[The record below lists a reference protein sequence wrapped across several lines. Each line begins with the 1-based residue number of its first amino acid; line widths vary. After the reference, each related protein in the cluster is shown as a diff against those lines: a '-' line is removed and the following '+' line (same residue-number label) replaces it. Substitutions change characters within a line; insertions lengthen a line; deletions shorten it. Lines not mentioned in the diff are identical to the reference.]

1 MSNTKPNSAQ
11 VVHTAAGAGAVA
23 TTVQEKL
30 RESVSV
36 LDFGA
41 DPTNNAATATATTA
55 AIQAALAT
63 GKPVYIPTGTY
74 YINGPLT
81 STSDIYGD
89 GMNQS
94 VLMCDT
100 AAHTGNFLQTWAYQ
114 CIDGIRLEGTS
125 TAAGTGLYVARTAAF
140 TFIVNISNVSI
151 TGFNL
156 GCDISEAAFV
166 NFDFM
171 HIYGNVMG
179 MKCDPT
185 FDGGDT
191 GYVTTVTLNKVYI
204 RANTDYGLKFNAA
217 VKCPQINL
225 TDCVIESNT
234 GSVSG
239 YQAYIANCRINIDN
253 LYQEGESTIPAIQF
267 GAGNDV
273 SINGIYLSGTGGLD
287 FGSVANYININR
299 FHGAT
304 ADDCVVATGAGLQS
318 INISN
323 SSLGAN
329 SNITC
334 NGQSYF
340 TRTAEAE
347 GILLL
352 RGFRRGLSLQST
364 DVATTN
370 TTQVEQIA
378 GYSKTVTATIN
389 ANTTTALISNQL
401 VNNIWLR
408 DAIAVASISNLYH
421 PGLILTVTPATTG
434 SQLYF
439 SVLAT
444 NTTGS
449 NITVTAGTLKVLFIR
464 SNTMTAI

>member
-1 MSNTKPNSAQ
+1 MSLTKVTNSMI
-11 VVHTAAGAGAVA
+11 AGALVN
-23 TTVQEKL
+23 
-30 RESVSV
+30 V
-36 LDFGA
+36 LDYGA
-41 DPTNNAATATATTA
+41 DPTDNAATATATTA
-55 AIQAALAT
+55 AIQAALDT
-63 GKPVYIPTGTY
+63 GKPIYIPTGTY

-81 STSDIYGD
+81 SSSDIYGD

-100 AAHTGNFLQTWAYQ
+100 TAHTGNFLQTSNYQ
-114 CIDGIRLEGTS
+114 HIDGIGLQGTS
-125 TAAGTGLYVARTAAF
+125 TAAGTGLYVATNAGFA
-140 TFIVNISNVSI
+140 FIVNISNVSI
-151 TGFNL
+151 SGFNL

-171 HIYGNVMG
+171 HIYSNVMG

-191 GYVTTVTLNKVYI
+191 GYATTVTLNKVYI

-253 LYQEGESTIPAIQF
+253 LYQEGSAAIPSIRF
-267 GAGNDV
+267 GSGNDV

-287 FGSVANYININR
+287 FGSGTNSVNINR

-304 ADDCVVATGAGLQS
+304 AGDCVVATGASLQS

-323 SSLGAN
+323 SALGAN
-329 SNITC
+329 TNITC
-334 NGQSYF
+334 NVQTYL
-340 TRTAEAE
+340 TRAAA
-347 GILLL
+347 GGSLVLK
-352 RGFRRGLSLQST
+352 GFRAGLSVQST
-364 DVATTN
+364 EIATTN
-370 TTQVEQIA
+370 VTQVEQIA

-389 ANTTTALISNQL
+389 ANTTSALITNQS
-401 VNNIWLR
+401 VNSIWNS
-408 DAIAVASISNLYH
+408 DTVGIASLANLYH
-421 PGLILTVTPATTG
+421 PGLILTVTVATTK
-434 SQLYF
+434 SKSF
-439 SVLAT
+439 FCVLAT

-449 NITVTAGTLKVLFIR
+449 NITVTDGELKVLFIR
-464 SNTMTAI
+464 CNTMTAI